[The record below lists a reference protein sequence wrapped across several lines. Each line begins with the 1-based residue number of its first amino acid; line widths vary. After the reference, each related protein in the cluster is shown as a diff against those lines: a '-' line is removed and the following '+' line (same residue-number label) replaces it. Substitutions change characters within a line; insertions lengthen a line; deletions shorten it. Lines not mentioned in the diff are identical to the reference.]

1 MHHFTRQDLS
11 ARQQYKFI
19 SGSIIPRPI
28 AWVTTFAGTVVN
40 LAPFSFFSSIPGS
53 EPLMTLA
60 IGRKTPQQPKD
71 TAANLL
77 ATGEAV
83 VHIVSADLVEQM
95 NATAANLPA
104 SESEVVATQLD
115 LVTSHSVAVPG
126 LAAAK
131 IRFESTVYQ
140 HLVINDHTGQAM
152 ADLFVLRVSDFYFA
166 DEVFD
171 ATHDYI
177 LPAALKP
184 VARLAGAE
192 YAELGPT
199 YQLTRPQ

>member
-28 AWVTTFAGTVVN
+28 AWVTTLAGAVVN

-71 TAANLL
+71 
-77 ATGEAV
+77 
-83 VHIVSADLVEQM
+83 
-95 NATAANLPA
+95 TAANLPA